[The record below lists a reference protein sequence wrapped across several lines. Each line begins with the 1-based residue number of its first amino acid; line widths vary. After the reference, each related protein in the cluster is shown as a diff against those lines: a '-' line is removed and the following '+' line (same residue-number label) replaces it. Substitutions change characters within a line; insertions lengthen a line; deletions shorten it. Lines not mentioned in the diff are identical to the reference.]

1 MEQETVFVI
10 MLKNKETGF
19 LEKEL
24 GSLNINKND
33 EYIVNLFVLKE
44 DDGEKLHL
52 RISTDR
58 DVEDWEYGA
67 IFDNYNYDSYGDNV
81 IEIDEIDNDYNPVW
95 EIVIDYDDNLS
106 VVEER
111 VAEILDI
118 HSKHLEKWSKSAGMS
133 TGRSAGLSA
142 YNRTIPY
149 QTVSRCQ
156 IFTSFKSSNDSVCGH
171 RGEFGGKQNSKN
183 EAILGLTKSSTQNY
197 SC

>member
-44 DDGEKLHL
+44 DDGKKLHL

-118 HSKHLEKWSKSAGMS
+118 HSNELKRVYEEIKDEESEYK
-133 TGRSAGLSA
+133 
-142 YNRTIPY
+142 
-149 QTVSRCQ
+149 
-156 IFTSFKSSNDSVCGH
+156 ND
-171 RGEFGGKQNSKN
+171 
-183 EAILGLTKSSTQNY
+183 
-197 SC
+197 

>member
-44 DDGEKLHL
+44 DDGKKLHL

-67 IFDNYNYDSYGDNV
+67 FLI
-81 IEIDEIDNDYNPVW
+81 IITM
-95 EIVIDYDDNLS
+95 
-106 VVEER
+106 
-111 VAEILDI
+111 ILMATM
-118 HSKHLEKWSKSAGMS
+118 L
-133 TGRSAGLSA
+133 
-142 YNRTIPY
+142 
-149 QTVSRCQ
+149 
-156 IFTSFKSSNDSVCGH
+156 
-171 RGEFGGKQNSKN
+171 
-183 EAILGLTKSSTQNY
+183 
-197 SC
+197 

>member
-118 HSKHLEKWSKSAGMS
+118 HSNELKRVYEEKKDKESEYK
-133 TGRSAGLSA
+133 
-142 YNRTIPY
+142 
-149 QTVSRCQ
+149 
-156 IFTSFKSSNDSVCGH
+156 NDW
-171 RGEFGGKQNSKN
+171 
-183 EAILGLTKSSTQNY
+183 
-197 SC
+197 